1 MKDKSKQNMLIKT
14 FENKSNITSSSAYSA
29 RSIHNRAGIFIAD
42 HYKKFFSLLI
52 SLLISSKIFALGIGP
67 VLDFTAGND
76 FKNSAFTAMIVE
88 AGISCSIKADNIPF
102 SLNIATDWNFSENIF
117 KAKATCDYWIFN
129 PQISDYTQFFSGLGA
144 AAGLSACKNS
154 AAFTAAPR
162 LVIGL
167 NWIFYDGFLEYFIQ
181 GAAEPEFSFGNG
193 NNFSLKFP
201 CNAGIRLY
209 F

>member
-1 MKDKSKQNMLIKT
+1 MKDKSKQNMLIKA
-14 FENKSNITSSSAYSA
+14 FEIKSNTTNFSACPV
-29 RSIHNRAGIFIAD
+29 RSIHNWTGFFIAN
-42 HYKKFFSLLI
+42 HYKKVFLLLI
-52 SLLISSKIFALGIGP
+52 SILISSKIFALGIGP
-67 VLDFTAGND
+67 ALDFTAGNN
-76 FKNSAFTAMIVE
+76 FKNSDSPTPIVE

-117 KAKATCDYWIFN
+117 RAKASCDYWVLN
-129 PQISDYTQFFSGLGA
+129 PQLSDYTMFFTGLGA
-144 AAGLSACKNS
+144 TAGLSACKNS

-181 GAAEPEFSFGNG
+181 GAAEPEFTFSNE